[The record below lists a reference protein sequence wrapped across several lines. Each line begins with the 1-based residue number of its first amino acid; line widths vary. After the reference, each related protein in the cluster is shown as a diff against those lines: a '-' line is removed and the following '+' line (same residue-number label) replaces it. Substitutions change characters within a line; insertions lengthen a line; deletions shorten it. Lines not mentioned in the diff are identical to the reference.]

1 MIVLLKPNKQGL
13 LDIFHQHLMV
23 LKHLVKEKKLKQS
36 KVSKLESERAIYSY
50 PLSLM
55 IGDISLWNNKATT
68 CVFVI

>member
-1 MIVLLKPNKQGL
+1 
-13 LDIFHQHLMV
+13 MV

-55 IGDISLWNNKATT
+55 IGDISL
-68 CVFVI
+68 